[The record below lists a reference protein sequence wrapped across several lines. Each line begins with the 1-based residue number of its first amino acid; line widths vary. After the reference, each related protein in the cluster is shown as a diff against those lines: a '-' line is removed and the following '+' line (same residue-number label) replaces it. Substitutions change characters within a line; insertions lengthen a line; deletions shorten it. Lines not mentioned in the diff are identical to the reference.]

1 MSVGRDHEDAKPPG
15 QAIRSLTPNVS
26 VRHRYRLAIWITHP
40 IQYQA
45 PLFRKLAQHPQI
57 DLTVYYG
64 SDQGSVNRIDPEF
77 GVSFQWDIPLLEGY
91 RFKFLRNY
99 SWKTAPTGFWWPMN
113 AGIVRELIRQH
124 YDAVLIHGYALAT
137 SWLAYFGAWLS
148 HTPVLFRGETRL
160 REQPAWKRA
169 VKKVGLRPLF
179 RGTAA
184 CLAIGRRSTEFYLA
198 HGVPR
203 SKVFLT
209 PYCVDNDYF
218 TFQGECWRLR
228 RAETRRELDLPE
240 DVPVVLYSGKL
251 TPGKRPMDLV
261 SALTHLSGKVGAL
274 FVGDGSLGAT
284 LEAEVRRCGMP
295 YVRFVGFQNQ
305 SALPRYYSAADM
317 FALPSASEGF
327 GLVVNEAMCMGLPVL
342 TTPAVAAAA
351 DLVREGEN
359 GFLFPVGDLE
369 TLARRI
375 GQLAADPGLRLEMGK
390 RSREI
395 IAGWNYD
402 ACVEGVVSALRH
414 VAA

>member
-1 MSVGRDHEDAKPPG
+1 MKG
-15 QAIRSLTPNVS
+15 
-26 VRHRYRLAIWITHP
+26 RYRLAVWIAHP
-40 IQYQA
+40 IQYLA
-45 PLFRKLAQHPQI
+45 PLFRKLAQHPEI
-57 DLTVYYG
+57 DLTAYYG
-64 SDQGSVNRIDPEF
+64 SEHGSVRRLDPEF
-77 GVSFQWDIPLLEGY
+77 GVSFEWDTPLLEGY

-99 SWKTAPTGFWWPMN
+99 SWKTAPTGFWWLMN

-124 YDAVLIHGYALAT
+124 YDAVLIHGYASAT
-137 SWLAYFGAWLS
+137 SWLAYLGAWLS
-148 HTPVLFRGETRL
+148 DTPVLFRGETLL

-169 VKKVGLRPLF
+169 IKKVGLRALF
-179 RGTAA
+179 RGTAG

-198 HGVPR
+198 QGVPR
-203 SKVFLT
+203 SKIFLT

-218 TFQGECWRLR
+218 TSQGDCWRLR

-251 TPGKRPMDLV
+251 IPRKRPMDLV
-261 SALTHLSGKVGAL
+261 SALSSLSGKVGAL
-274 FVGDGSLGAT
+274 FVGDGSLGAA
-284 LEAEVRRCGMP
+284 LDAEVRRRGLP

-305 SALPRYYSAADM
+305 SALPRYYAAADM
-317 FALPSASEGF
+317 FALPSACEPY

-359 GFLFPVGDLE
+359 GFLFSVGDTE

-375 GQLAADPGLRLEMGK
+375 GQLAADPGPRLEMGK

-402 ACVEGVVSALRH
+402 GCVEGVVNALRH